1 MAFEGK
7 AINFLTSLSGINLF
21 STTMCT
27 TCERMASFRP
37 LAFELEAK
45 EICPHPTSLLPPL
58 GSAIKNLGLFSKSP
72 GDFKMETMD
81 F

>member
-1 MAFEGK
+1 MNVWPSLWAQGHDK
-7 AINFLTSLSGINLF
+7 AYSKALNGEVGYKI
-21 STTMCT
+21 
-27 TCERMASFRP
+27 
-37 LAFELEAK
+37 
-45 EICPHPTSLLPPL
+45 

>member
-1 MAFEGK
+1 MYVPSTYTPFAPWKFSK
-7 AINFLTSLSGINLF
+7 SLQKSRSFSNTVDFKSSKTSHVH
-21 STTMCT
+21 T
-27 TCERMASFRP
+27 AV
-37 LAFELEAK
+37 
-45 EICPHPTSLLPPL
+45 PTV